1 MVNNFALLLLIATV
15 VSGLA
20 YAWDFF
26 KQRPQR
32 KANLAN
38 LLNVNPNAS
47 RKEKNK
53 LLEPKGIIGQTG
65 SLFFIILFVFV
76 VRSFVVEPF
85 RIPSGSMLPTLHVGD
100 FIAVTKWNYGIR
112 EPLTNKTL
120 IPTSKPNRGD
130 IIVFKYP
137 ENPKID
143 YIKRVV
149 GLPGDIVI
157 YKDKTLFILES
168 NSEKGGMPELI
179 EQKPLGDY
187 KVSGVG
193 FEEVYKVFEEQLG
206 NNSHQIWINPNV
218 RDFSEH
224 FYRQKNAPVGAW
236 RVPENS
242 YFVMGDNRD
251 NSADSRFWGFVPH
264 EYVIGKTIG
273 IWFSLE
279 FNRTDDDW
287 LPSFVPSAIR
297 FDRLG
302 GVE

>member
-100 FIAVTKWNYGIR
+100 FIAVTKWNYGIN
-112 EPLTNKTL
+112 ELL
-120 IPTSKPNRGD
+120 
-130 IIVFKYP
+130 VC
-137 ENPKID
+137 
-143 YIKRVV
+143 
-149 GLPGDIVI
+149 LVI
-157 YKDKTLFILES
+157 LLFI
-168 NSEKGGMPELI
+168 
-179 EQKPLGDY
+179 
-187 KVSGVG
+187 
-193 FEEVYKVFEEQLG
+193 
-206 NNSHQIWINPNV
+206 
-218 RDFSEH
+218 
-224 FYRQKNAPVGAW
+224 
-236 RVPENS
+236 
-242 YFVMGDNRD
+242 
-251 NSADSRFWGFVPH
+251 
-264 EYVIGKTIG
+264 
-273 IWFSLE
+273 
-279 FNRTDDDW
+279 RTKHY
-287 LPSFVPSAIR
+287 LF
-297 FDRLG
+297 
-302 GVE
+302 